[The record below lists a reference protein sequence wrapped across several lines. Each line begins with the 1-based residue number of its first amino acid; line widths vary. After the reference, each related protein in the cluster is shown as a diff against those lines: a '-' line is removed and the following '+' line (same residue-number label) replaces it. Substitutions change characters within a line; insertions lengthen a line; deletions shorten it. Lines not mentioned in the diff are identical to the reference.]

1 MSLSCVK
8 RPDGSPMILCS
19 VGFYHDSL
27 EQLWIRDGD
36 VLNSSYSNKSFNGS
50 FNQKSYLILPPQTF
64 TDTIYSCWVNHSS
77 LNKPLVASL
86 SSSVCYERGGVTVNV
101 VFIVSSMLA
110 VFLIIA
116 VMCKRYRG
124 AGRRSVS
131 AVGVSVTPEPVL
143 HAHLQS
149 EMLYST
155 LVFSQIASVGLVER
169 VSDLTKLTSP
179 PQTNITSSFAPSCVR
194 TASTCKMQK
203 RTQFPIYEMISSKC
217 NSVTTFALMLLS
229 FFSVIDGHTE
239 FNGTLVQTV
248 DRGKSVN
255 ISCNYK
261 PSSDIESFTV
271 KLETTNTL
279 CSVMYVNK
287 SWINHSCKALFRFIW
302 IPKRVE
308 MSFEVS
314 NLQINDTDIY
324 KCVVTRNI
332 PPPSVPLREERTFV
346 QVIAHPNVSV
356 SHVRASDGF
365 HEILC
370 RSEGFYPS
378 FLKLVWMRN
387 GGFQNI
393 SHTYNINKTNP
404 DGSFTLHSY
413 LNVSDCTNYSC
424 WVNHSSLSQPTILH
438 LSPADCYENR
448 ESFRDKITWMTL
460 MTCVLL
466 ILAILIMT
474 VVCERF
480 TISSHVLPERA
491 RRRSASAVGVSF
503 TPEPVLHA
511 HLQTEIVYSTLGDHH
526 PVPCSPVG
534 VRSFP

>member
-1 MSLSCVK
+1 
-8 RPDGSPMILCS
+8 
-19 VGFYHDSL
+19 
-27 EQLWIRDGD
+27 
-36 VLNSSYSNKSFNGS
+36 
-50 FNQKSYLILPPQTF
+50 
-64 TDTIYSCWVNHSS
+64 
-77 LNKPLVASL
+77 
-86 SSSVCYERGGVTVNV
+86 
-101 VFIVSSMLA
+101 
-110 VFLIIA
+110 
-116 VMCKRYRG
+116 
-124 AGRRSVS
+124 
-131 AVGVSVTPEPVL
+131 
-143 HAHLQS
+143 
-149 EMLYST
+149 
-155 LVFSQIASVGLVER
+155 
-169 VSDLTKLTSP
+169 
-179 PQTNITSSFAPSCVR
+179 
-194 TASTCKMQK
+194 MQK
-203 RTQFPIYEMISSKC
+203 RTQFPLYEMISS
-217 NSVTTFALMLLS
+217 NSVTTFALMLL
-229 FFSVIDGHTE
+229 FSVVIDGRTE
-239 FNGTLVQTV
+239 FSGTLVQTV

-271 KLETTNTL
+271 KLETTNTI

-302 IPKRVE
+302 IPESVE

-314 NLQINDTDIY
+314 NLQIIDTDIY

-332 PPPSVPLREERTFV
+332 PPPYVPLREERTFV

-378 FLKLVWMRN
+378 SLELVWMRN
-387 GGFQNI
+387 EGFQNI

-404 DGSFTLHSY
+404 DGSYTLHSY

-424 WVNHSSLSQPTILH
+424 WVNHSSLSQPMILH

-460 MTCVLL
+460 VTSVLL
-466 ILAILIMT
+466 IFAILIMT

-480 TISSHVLPERA
+480 KRA
-491 RRRSASAVGVSF
+491 RRRSESAVRVSV
-503 TPEPVLHA
+503 TSEPTLHS
-511 HLQTEIVYSTLGDHH
+511 HLQAEIVYSTLGDHH

-534 VRSFP
+534 VRSFPQ